1 MKFLY
6 KNFLIPFSITLC
18 SFILFLYL
26 TRAWSALF
34 HATGDTGSFWQF
46 LLYNFGWVFSIAI
59 IFAFQWGAFFAVH
72 KLRLEKK
79 TGEHKFSTSPIS
91 NIKSLIIFSTLAVA
105 GMFYFNLNIVP
116 ELNYQYTI
124 NIIYPDNNS
133 GERRIEP
140 SFKNSRNMTGSELSE
155 EIDEIKKTADNDT
168 RPGMIRHY
176 EKEIRIYQSQYYKL
190 ITLAFGCLVMTLF
203 GAASG
208 MARGI
213 GKIISYIVM
222 AVITITYYFSFSV
235 LEKMIVFEKSPTYFL
250 FLPSIIIAVFALVL
264 LLIFNNKLVSLDMEL
279 VE

>member
-1 MKFLY
+1 MKFLN
-6 KNFLIPFSITLC
+6 KNFLIPFSITLG
-18 SFILFLYL
+18 SFILFFYL

-34 HATGDTGSFWQF
+34 HAAGNTGSFLQF
-46 LLYNFGWVFSIAI
+46 LLYNFGWVFSVAI

-79 TGEHKFSTSPIS
+79 TGEHKFSIPPIKI
-91 NIKSLIIFSTLAVA
+91 IKSLLIFSTLAVA

-124 NIIYPDNNS
+124 NSIYPNDDS
-133 GERRIEP
+133 GERRMEP
-140 SFKNSRNMTGSELSE
+140 SFKNSRNMTGGELRE
-155 EIDEIKKTADNDT
+155 EIDQIKNKAASDP
-168 RPGMIRHY
+168 RPGMLRHY

-190 ITLAFGCLVMTLF
+190 LTLALGCLVMTLL
-203 GAASG
+203 GTATG
-208 MARGI
+208 MARGV
-213 GKIISYIVM
+213 GKHISNIIL

-235 LEKMIVFEKSPTYFL
+235 LEKMIVFEKFPAYFL
-250 FLPSIIIAVFALVL
+250 FLPSIIIAAFALVI